1 MRKKVWMYFLV
12 GLLAFCPAMALAGE
26 SQILRMGNADVSLFD
41 EGWLFKRYGLQADG
55 TTLNEPTGLEKKDL
69 ADGEWQAVD
78 LPHDYA
84 IEGPFRLDL
93 AGETGK
99 LPYQGIG
106 WYRKHFSYTK
116 KAGERLYMDFDGAMA
131 NAKVWLNGRYV
142 GTWPY
147 GYNSFR
153 MDLTPYFGEGG
164 ECIGRSFGHGELGI
178 ALVSRCGNLSSCVVG
193 ALPARSRG
201 SLGNIYY
208 YS

>member
-1 MRKKVWMYFLV
+1 MRKKVWIYFLV
-12 GLLAFCPAMALAGE
+12 VLLAFCPAMALAGE

-116 KAGERLYMDFDGAMA
+116 KGANVFIWISMEP
-131 NAKVWLNGRYV
+131 WLTRK
-142 GTWPY
+142 
-147 GYNSFR
+147 
-153 MDLTPYFGEGG
+153 
-164 ECIGRSFGHGELGI
+164 
-178 ALVSRCGNLSSCVVG
+178 CGSMV
-193 ALPARSRG
+193 AM
-201 SLGNIYY
+201 
-208 YS
+208 